1 MTKILIIED
10 EAIIAEDIKN
20 RLENMNYSVSRIV
33 SNGQDAIK
41 STSELDIDLILMD
54 VILQGDIDGIEA
66 AKEIKKH
73 FDIPIIYLT
82 AHSDKNT
89 IERAKVTGPFGYL
102 IKPFEDKELQ
112 ITIDIALY
120 RHKMDSKIKYMGAHD
135 LLTGLYNRAFFEE
148 ELLKLQ
154 KENKSH
160 TGVIICDLD
169 GLKLIN
175 DTLGHEKG
183 DEALKCTAKILK
195 ENVRADD
202 TVARI
207 GGDEYAVLLPNI
219 SRGSIKKIYGRIKKS
234 FDSYTFSHVNIP
246 LSVSIGFAM
255 NDETNGNISE
265 TIKLAEDHMYR
276 EKLSKNQS
284 SHCII
289 SKILKVLEIRN
300 NDTANRLSHLDALT
314 ARFARELS
322 LSDQRTNELR
332 LLVKFHDI
340 CKAGIPGELSQMSL
354 KKERRVM
361 QRHPEIGYRILS
373 STPQL
378 RPIAEFI
385 LKHHEWWN
393 GRGYPFGLK
402 GKKIPFE
409 SRIIAIID
417 AYDIMTSEL
426 HYKEDFNHEK
436 ALNEIKKGSGIQ
448 FDPYLVERFI
458 EMMKKS
464 SKPL

>member
-10 EAIIAEDIKN
+10 DAIIAEDIKN

-41 STSELDIDLILMD
+41 SASELDIDLILMD

-73 FDIPIIYLT
+73 FDIPVIYLT

-89 IERAKVTGPFGYL
+89 LERAKVTGPFGYL

-120 RHKMDSKIKYMGAHD
+120 RHEMDSRIKYMGTHD
-135 LLTGLYNRAFFEE
+135 SLTDLYNRAFFEE

-207 GGDEYAVLLPNI
+207 GGDKYAVLLPNI
-219 SRGSIKKIYGRIKKS
+219 SRGSIKKIYGRLKKS
-234 FDSYTFSHVNIP
+234 FDSYTFSHLNIP
-246 LSVSIGFAM
+246 WSVSIGFAM
-255 NDETNGNISE
+255 NDETDGNISGA
-265 TIKLAEDHMYR
+265 IKLAENHMYR
-276 EKLSKNQS
+276 EKLSKTQS
-284 SHCII
+284 SPCTA

-300 NDTANRLSHLDALT
+300 NDTANHLSHLDALT

-332 LLVKFHDI
+332 LIVKFHDI
-340 CKAGIPGELSQMSL
+340 CKAGIPDELSQMSL
-354 KKERRVM
+354 KRERRVM
-361 QRHPEIGYRILS
+361 QRHPEICYRILN

-378 RPIAEFI
+378 RPVAEII

-393 GRGYPFGLK
+393 GQGYPFGLK

-409 SRIIAIID
+409 SRIITIID
-417 AYDIMTSEL
+417 TYDIMTSEI

-436 ALNEIKKGSGIQ
+436 ALNEIKKGSRIQ

-458 EMMKKS
+458 EMMKKA
-464 SKPL
+464 PETL

>member
-41 STSELDIDLILMD
+41 SASELDIDLILMD
-54 VILQGDIDGIEA
+54 IILQGDIDGIET

-73 FDIPIIYLT
+73 FDIPVIYLT

-89 IERAKVTGPFGYL
+89 LERAKVTGPFGYL

-120 RHKMDSKIKYMGAHD
+120 RHEMDSRIKYIGTHD
-135 LLTGLYNRAFFEE
+135 SLTGLYNRAFLEE

-154 KENKSH
+154 RENKSN

-202 TVARI
+202 IVARI

-219 SRGSIKKIYGRIKKS
+219 SRSSIKKIYGQIKKS
-234 FDSYTFSHVNIP
+234 FDSYTFSNLNIP
-246 LSVSIGFAM
+246 WSVSIGFAM

-265 TIKLAEDHMYR
+265 AIKLAEDHMYR
-276 EKLSKNQS
+276 EKLSKTQS
-284 SHCII
+284 SHCIV

-300 NDTANRLSHLDALT
+300 NDTANRLRLLDALT

-393 GRGYPFGLK
+393 GQGYPFGLK

-417 AYDIMTSEL
+417 AYDIMTNEI

-448 FDPYLVERFI
+448 FDPYLVEKFI

-464 SKPL
+464 SKTI